1 MLLTAGILRKAGSTG
16 GRTCCCCCCWSANND
31 WNGELKKVN
40 GVTLGDLV
48 GMKPGGAGGGGLV
61 AAG

>member
-16 GRTCCCCCCWSANND
+16 GRTCCCCCWSANKD

-48 GMKPGGAGGGGLV
+48 GMKPGGGLV

>member
-16 GRTCCCCCCWSANND
+16 GRTDCCCCCWSPNKD

-48 GMKPGGAGGGGLV
+48 GMKLGGAGGGGLV